1 MCKYKKMTQE
11 QLRSELATLRARL
24 FHLEMGDSNPYKEL
38 QIAKKIREIEIVLD
52 TKRGNKS

>member
-1 MCKYKKMTQE
+1 MCKYKKMTKE

-38 QIAKKIREIEIVLD
+38 QIAKKIREIELILD
-52 TKRGNKS
+52 TQTRK